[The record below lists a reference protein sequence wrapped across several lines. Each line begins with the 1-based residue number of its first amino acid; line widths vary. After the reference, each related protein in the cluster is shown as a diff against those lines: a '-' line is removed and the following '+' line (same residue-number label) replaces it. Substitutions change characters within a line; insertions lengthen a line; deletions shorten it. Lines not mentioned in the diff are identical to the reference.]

1 MAKHLIRRY
10 LPHPDTIIRHP
21 ALRFLGP
28 RLADPSVWHL
38 NKRSAAG
45 AAFWGLWCAFLPMP
59 LQMLPAALLA
69 LLFRVN
75 LPLCVVLVW
84 VSNPVTIPPLIWLT
98 YLVGSQLL
106 GVPMPNQEE
115 IEQLVAYGTDAVRGL
130 FTGVAPSASLD
141 LGRHVEPL
149 LLGSLVTGFIFA
161 CLGYVLMR
169 LYWRWHAVK
178 AWRRRQ
184 QKRLAQRQP

>member
-10 LPHPDTIIRHP
+10 LPHPDKIIQHP

-45 AAFWGLWCAFLPMP
+45 ATFWGLWCAFLPMP

-84 VSNPVTIPPLIWLT
+84 VSNPITIPPLIWLT

-106 GVPMPNQEE
+106 GLPMPNKEE
-115 IEQLVAYGTDAVRGL
+115 IETLVIYGGQAVRGL
-130 FTGVAPSASLD
+130 FSDVEPSVHIELA
-141 LGRHVEPL
+141 RHVEPL
-149 LLGSLVTGFIFA
+149 LLGSLVTGFVLGCI
-161 CLGYVLMR
+161 GYVLMR
-169 LYWRWHAVK
+169 LYWRWHAIA
-178 AWRRRQ
+178 AWRRRKE
-184 QKRLAQRQP
+184 KRLAQRQP